1 MRFFGIRSSSNLFF
15 ICISAFAMASVLG
28 AQQPAAKPDAEE
40 VASAVTEKP
49 GNPLDAQARVID
61 PDSRARVIDR
71 DTFDALWRA
80 RVGR

>member
-1 MRFFGIRSSSNLFF
+1 MLSKSSLEWP
-15 ICISAFAMASVLG
+15 A
-28 AQQPAAKPDAEE
+28 QPAAKPDAEE